1 MPTTRSSHAPRPHAL
16 LAALVVAVLVVA
28 LVPLDGWLAGGP
40 ESVADAQTLDDLDE
54 AEERVDELSE
64 ERDEAV
70 ARYEETWAAIE
81 ATNNQLAELEQTA
94 GELEREVEE
103 TVAALEDRA
112 RTTFKRGPLEGLQVL
127 FSADGPQAAFERVA
141 LLDSLQRRDTVEVDE
156 ATASR
161 IALDQTR
168 ALIEEREAELDE
180 LQAEL
185 ESQAEAL
192 QEELAAATEE
202 ASEIRS
208 LVSRQRRLDRGAQQG
223 IYSCIFG
230 QGAFRFRDTWGA
242 PRSGGRR
249 HKGTDVFA
257 ANRAPVYAIT
267 SGVIQRRSNSG
278 LGGIGLYI
286 RGDDGNLY
294 YYAHLSSI
302 ESNARVGSRV
312 TAGELVARNGSTGNA
327 SASAPHV
334 HFQLHPGGGAP
345 INPYP
350 WLAAACY

>member
-1 MPTTRSSHAPRPHAL
+1 MPATRSSPASRHRATV
-16 LAALVVAVLVVA
+16 AAMVAVVTVVT
-28 LVPLDGWLAGGP
+28 LVPPDAWVTGVTEP
-40 ESVADAQTLDDLDE
+40 VARAQTLDDLDD
-54 AEERVDELSE
+54 AEERVDELSQ
-64 ERDEAV
+64 ERDATV

-81 ATNNQLAELEQTA
+81 ATNTQLVELQRTA
-94 GELEREVEE
+94 DALEREVDG

-127 FSADGPQAAFERVA
+127 FAAEGPQAAFERVA
-141 LLDSLQRRDTVEVDE
+141 LLDAVQRRETVEVDE

-161 IALDQTR
+161 ISLDQTR
-168 ALIEEREAELDE
+168 ALIQERESELDE
-180 LQAEL
+180 LQARL
-185 ESQAEAL
+185 ETEAEAM
-192 QEELAAATEE
+192 QTELAAATEE
-202 ASEIRS
+202 AGEIRS
-208 LVSRQRRLDRGAQQG
+208 LVSRQRRIDRGALEG
-223 IYSCIFG
+223 IYACIFD

-257 ANRAPVYAIT
+257 AHDVPVYAIT
-267 SGVIQRRSNSG
+267 SGVIERRSNSG
-278 LGGIGLYI
+278 LGGIGLYL
-286 RGDDGNLY
+286 RGDDGNQY

-302 ESNARVGSRV
+302 ESNAGVGARV

-334 HFQLHPGGGAP
+334 HFEVHPGGGAA